1 MGHKDPGAQTGESL
15 TSVCVLGTRVLC
27 FNTRLYS
34 LCSTTAESA
43 ARLCVE
49 NAALNAPRTQL
60 WALSSQCGCATPALI
75 PSKKKSESRDFLHF
89 IKVGHVSMC
98 TCLFLCLCLCH
109 SRTALATFHEGKHNI
124 SHMDMDPVR
133 SLMVTC
139 GSDRIVKVSFWSAPK
154 QS

>member
-27 FNTRLYS
+27 FSTRVYS

-75 PSKKKSESRDFLHF
+75 PSKKKSESRDFLHV

-98 TCLFLCLCLCH
+98 TCLFLCVFMPQSNSSGHIPRGETQHQPHGHGPSQKPDGHLWK
-109 SRTALATFHEGKHNI
+109 R
-124 SHMDMDPVR
+124 SH
-133 SLMVTC
+133 C
-139 GSDRIVKVSFWSAPK
+139 
-154 QS
+154 